1 MELVHEYLA
10 IEPEEEVLSNGKP
23 FIEANTIPSTLEEI
37 KRSHI
42 IPVFSKDNEQV
53 ISHSNFIETTTNVV
67 NELFSN
73 ELILNPSIR
82 LSHPI
87 KGRIPSARDKPVSQ
101 LLDSE
106 KTIFYERMAFVI
118 EIPSISDFVGGN
130 QLSLTI
136 GGVKAYNLD
145 NLSTKKGTD
154 EHFKVFI
161 GFQNKVCTNLCV
173 WSDGFVGDLKVK
185 SQQQLYSAIY
195 GLFSSYQAVSHL
207 SSMKELTEYFL
218 TEEQFARLIGKAKM
232 YQYLSPEMKA
242 EIPPLLFGDS
252 QIGTIVKDYYKDE
265 SFCRMDNG
273 SISLWKLYNL
283 LTGANKSTYI
293 DNFLDRSVNAFYFIN
308 QIKSGLEG
316 KGNSWFLH

>member
-1 MELVHEYLA
+1 MELAHEYLSFD
-10 IEPEEEVLSNGKP
+10 PQEEVLSNSKP
-23 FIEANTIPSTLEEI
+23 FIEANTIPSTLQEI
-37 KRSHI
+37 RRSHI
-42 IPVFSKDNEQV
+42 IPVFSKDNEEV

-73 ELILNPSIR
+73 ELILKPNIR

-87 KGRIPSARDKPVSQ
+87 KGRIPSARDKPVNQ
-101 LLDSE
+101 LLEQE

-118 EIPSISDFVGGN
+118 EIPSISDFIGGN

-195 GLFSSYQAVSHL
+195 SLFSSYQAVSHL

-218 TEEQFARLIGKAKM
+218 TEEQFAKMIGRARM
-232 YQYLSPEMKA
+232 YQYLSTEMKA
-242 EIPPLLFGDS
+242 EIQPLYMGDN
-252 QIGTIVKDYYKDE
+252 QIGAIVKNYYKDD
-265 SFCRMDNG
+265 SFCRNENG
-273 SISLWKLYNL
+273 TISLWNLYNL
-283 LTGANKSTYI
+283 FTGASKTTYI
-293 DNFLDRSVNAFYFIN
+293 DNFIDKSVTSFHFVS
-308 QIKSGLEG
+308 QLKEGLLY
-316 KGNSWFLH
+316 KNNWFLC

>member
-10 IEPEEEVLSNGKP
+10 FEPQEEVFSNSKP
-23 FIEANTIPSTLEEI
+23 FIEANTIPSTLQEI
-37 KRSHI
+37 RRSHI

-73 ELILNPSIR
+73 ELILKPNIR

-87 KGRIPSARDKPVSQ
+87 KGRIPSARDKPVNQ
-101 LLDSE
+101 LLEQE

-145 NLSTKKGTD
+145 NLSTRKGTD
-154 EHFKVFI
+154 EHFKIFI
-161 GFQNKVCTNLCV
+161 GFQNKVCCNLCV

-195 GLFSSYQAVSHL
+195 SLFSSYQATSHL
-207 SSMKELTEYFL
+207 SSLKDLTNYFL
-218 TEEQFARLIGKAKM
+218 TEEQFAKLIGKARM
-232 YQYLSPEMKA
+232 YQYLSSEMKA
-242 EIPPLLFGDS
+242 EIQPLLFGDN
-252 QIGTIVKDYYKDE
+252 QIGAIVKDYYKDE
-265 SFCRMDNG
+265 SFCRMANG

-293 DNFLDRSVNAFYFIN
+293 DNFLDKSVNAFAFTN

-316 KGNSWFLH
+316 KGNSWFLN

>member
-1 MELVHEYLA
+1 MELAHEYLSFD
-10 IEPEEEVLSNGKP
+10 PQEEVLSNSKP
-23 FIEANTIPSTLEEI
+23 FIEANTIPSTLQEI
-37 KRSHI
+37 RRSHI
-42 IPVFSKDNEQV
+42 IPVFSKDNEEV

-73 ELILNPSIR
+73 ELILKPNIR

-87 KGRIPSARDKPVSQ
+87 KGRVPSARDKPVNQ
-101 LLDSE
+101 LLEHE
-106 KTIFYERMAFVI
+106 KTLYYERMAFVI
-118 EIPSISDFVGGN
+118 EIPSISDFIGGN

-195 GLFSSYQAVSHL
+195 SLFSSYQAVSHL

-218 TEEQFARLIGKAKM
+218 TEEQFAKMIGRARM
-232 YQYLSPEMKA
+232 YQYLSTEMKA
-242 EIPPLLFGDS
+242 EIQPLYMGDN
-252 QIGTIVKDYYKDE
+252 QIGAIVKNYYKDD
-265 SFCRMDNG
+265 SFCRNENG
-273 SISLWKLYNL
+273 TISLWNLYNL
-283 LTGANKSTYI
+283 FTGASKTTYI
-293 DNFLDRSVNAFYFIN
+293 DNFIDKSVTSFHFVS
-308 QIKSGLEG
+308 QLKEGLLY
-316 KGNSWFLH
+316 KNNWFLC